1 MPVCEILDRRK
12 FEELWREDQL
22 AEDDGKPARAH
33 YQHPDGEMFQ
43 VADINRDGSVVTDS
57 QRTLTASEF
66 NRCERVG

>member
-1 MPVCEILDRRK
+1 MSICAILDPRK

-22 AEDDGKPARAH
+22 AEDDGKPSRAY

-43 VADINRDGSVVTDS
+43 VTGINRDGSVVTDS
-57 QRTLTASEF
+57 HRTLTASEF